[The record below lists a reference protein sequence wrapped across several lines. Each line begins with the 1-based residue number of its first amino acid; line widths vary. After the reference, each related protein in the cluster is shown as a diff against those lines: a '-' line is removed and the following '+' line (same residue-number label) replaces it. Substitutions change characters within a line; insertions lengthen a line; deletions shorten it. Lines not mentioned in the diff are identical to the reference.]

1 MTNTQNPNEKIAII
15 SDFIQRYKKALDFNN
30 LKLQRKT
37 DSTNS
42 DEMLSIFNDIVAN
55 SNRTIGM
62 LDDFA
67 RAAAGPR
74 DAIMKVLL
82 QNTKNISCIL
92 PYKHMS
98 MESVISELKRLTQ
111 SDWSCEQKAITLTD
125 YYDHS
130 KHELTGYFLLKG
142 VPQKDAENTAV
153 KISIDD
159 IKWGEAV
166 PVSNIVLSERVREN
180 YLSNSEFDL
189 FYNTNVDNVLK
200 YHSTISSQRMERNN
214 LKKSIDLAHA
224 FGESNVPKV
233 HPVALDNYI
242 LDNRNCDF
250 TDYQNAIMS
259 VLSKFLTHQPELV
272 VDRLNKKL
280 NFLMEKQNSGE
291 ETAENCFEAIERE

>member
-42 DEMLSIFNDIVAN
+42 DEMLTIFNDIVAN
-55 SNRTIGM
+55 SNQTIGM

-125 YYDHS
+125 YYDYS
-130 KHELTGYFLLKG
+130 KHELTGYFLIKG

-159 IKWGEAV
+159 IKWGEAI

-180 YLSNSEFDL
+180 YLSNSKFNL
-189 FYNTNVDNVLK
+189 FYSTYEDNVLN
-200 YHSTISSQRMERNN
+200 YHSTISAREMKRNYLTN
-214 LKKSIDLAHA
+214 CIDLSYA
-224 FGESNVPKV
+224 FNNSDIPKV
-233 HPVALDNYI
+233 HPVALDNLVY
-242 LDNRNCDF
+242 DNRNCNF
-250 TDYQNAIMS
+250 SDYKNAIIN
-259 VLSKFLTHQPELV
+259 VLAKFLAHQPELV
-272 VDRLNKKL
+272 LDRLNKKL
-280 NFLMEKQNSGE
+280 NFLMEKQNNSE
-291 ETAENCFEAIERE
+291 EASENFFEAIEKE